1 MKVARR
7 CFRSLHSSAGARA
20 LVNSKIDPP
29 DAAPTCTGATGTLD
43 LHGVIVTSGL
53 RSSFFTPTPGSVAS
67 LVGVGRGDSA
77 WCEPQLPRGIA
88 RSGGTQYPLT
98 VFKTACCRSRAQS
111 LSMNQSDSQ
120 RARRLCVSL
129 QLQQH
134 LYLMSDVELVLK

>member
-1 MKVARR
+1 
-7 CFRSLHSSAGARA
+7 

-53 RSSFFTPTPGSVAS
+53 RSSFFTPPGSVAS

-129 QLQQH
+129 QLSST
-134 LYLMSDVELVLK
+134 YTSVSGVELVKSDDQ